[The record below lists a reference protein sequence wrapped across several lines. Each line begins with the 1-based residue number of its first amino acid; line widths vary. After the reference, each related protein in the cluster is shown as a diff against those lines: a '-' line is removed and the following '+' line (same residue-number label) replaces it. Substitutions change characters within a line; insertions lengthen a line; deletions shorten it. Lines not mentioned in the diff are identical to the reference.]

1 MFYRRHVLPLGVREV
16 LERLVLHSSS
26 QWMGKLSNSLLGWVM
41 KVQPVRDGASI
52 NHLYPWHRE
61 LGLCVWLTPTD
72 LLGDMLEVLKQP
84 GSEAA
89 LPWGA

>member
-1 MFYRRHVLPLGVREV
+1 
-16 LERLVLHSSS
+16 
-26 QWMGKLSNSLLGWVM
+26 M

-61 LGLCVWLTPTD
+61 LGLCLWLTPAD